1 MKGMRNSV
9 LRVATVFVLLMAAM
23 FAGAQDAQQKLT
35 VALTW
40 LKKIQGGLAPEVKKD
55 VPALES
61 ILRRYYL
68 EPDTLRATEE
78 DIALAF
84 IDTIPKD
91 EDMGTRGGT
100 MDKLR
105 RFEAMLG
112 GTPAPAPAKP
122 APAKSPS
129 KAKTKTTPKPAP
141 KPKPAPVKVTVKR
154 KIPGIHS
161 KATFTADS
169 RTAPGGKT
177 IGVVNLNINGRS
189 KTVVEVLAGTSKLD
203 AKKRA
208 QVVANRMQS
217 LSKSNRLW
225 WTMLKVG
232 QVKGQYVVGTGGQNF
247 VITADQ
253 SFARE
258 WGLTP
263 QSLAKQLILK
273 IRTSLDPEKSDQ
285 FGSRDLTAE
294 ELRIAAIDLRQQGD
308 ALYASNPA
316 GAEEKYKAAIANDP
330 TYGVSYLRIADLK
343 LAKKD
348 SEGAKAILNEGI
360 AVNGMPTDQKASLE
374 SKLKSIN

>member
-9 LRVATVFVLLMAAM
+9 LKLATVFILLTACLM
-23 FAGAQDAQQKLT
+23 AGAQGPGSQQKLNA
-35 VALTW
+35 ALAW
-40 LKKIQGGLAPEVKKD
+40 LKKVQGGLSPEVKKD

-61 ILRRYYL
+61 ILRRYFL

-84 IDTIPKD
+84 LDTMPTE

-100 MDKLR
+100 MDKLKK
-105 RFEAMLG
+105 FEAMLG
-112 GTPAPAPAKP
+112 GSGPTSAPGEPK
-122 APAKSPS
+122 
-129 KAKTKTTPKPAP
+129 PKPAP
-141 KPKPAPVKVTVKR
+141 KPKTPPKTQPKPAPPKVAVKR

-161 KATFTADS
+161 QATFTADS

-177 IGVVNLNINGRS
+177 IGVVQLNIAGRS

-208 QVVANRMQS
+208 QVVATRMQA

-232 QVKGQYVVGTGGQNF
+232 QVRGQYVVGTGGQNF

-253 SFARE
+253 AFAKE

-263 QSLAKQLILK
+263 NALAKQLILK
-273 IRTSLDPEKSDQ
+273 IRSSLDPEKSDQ

-308 ALYASNPA
+308 ALYASNPS
-316 GAEEKYKAAIANDP
+316 GAEAKYRAAIANDP
-330 TYGVSYLRIADLK
+330 TYGVSYLRIADLQ

-348 SEGAKAILNEGI
+348 PEAAKAILNEGL
-360 AVNGMPTDQKASLE
+360 AVSGLSADQRASLE
-374 SKLKSIN
+374 AKLKSIG

>member
-1 MKGMRNSV
+1 MNAMRNP
-9 LRVATVFVLLMAAM
+9 LFKIATVFAILAACLM
-23 FAGAQDAQQKLT
+23 AGAQSNQQKLT
-35 VALTW
+35 EALNW
-40 LKKIQGGLAPEVKKD
+40 LKRIQAGMTPEVKKD

-84 IDTIPKD
+84 IETMPKD
-91 EDMGTRGGT
+91 SGDLADRGGS

-105 RFEAMLG
+105 KFEALLG
-112 GTPAPAPAKP
+112 SSAPAPAPKP
-122 APAKSPS
+122 TPGK
-129 KAKTKTTPKPAP
+129 PKPKP
-141 KPKPAPVKVTVKR
+141 KPKPAPKVVVKR
-154 KIPGIHS
+154 KIPGVHS

-177 IGVVNLNINGRS
+177 IGVVQLNIAGRS

-208 QVVANRMQS
+208 QVVATRMQS

-232 QVKGQYVVGTGGQNF
+232 QVKGQYVVGTGGKNF
-247 VITADQ
+247 VITAD
-253 SFARE
+253 STFAKE
-258 WGLTP
+258 WGLSP
-263 QSLAKQLILK
+263 SALANQLILK
-273 IRTSLDPEKSDQ
+273 IRSSLDPEKSEQ

-308 ALYASNPA
+308 ALYASNA
-316 GAEEKYKAAIANDP
+316 TAAEAKYRAAIANDP
-330 TYGVSYLRIADLK
+330 TYGIPYLRIADLF

-348 SEGAKAILNEGI
+348 NDGAKNILNEGLK
-360 AVNGMPTDQKASLE
+360 VTGLVGDQRASLE
-374 SKLKSIN
+374 SKLKSIP

>member
-1 MKGMRNSV
+1 MKVMRNSV
-9 LRVATVFVLLMAAM
+9 LRLATVVVLVMACLM
-23 FAGAQDAQQKLT
+23 AGAQDNQQKLNS
-35 VALTW
+35 ALAW
-40 LKKIQGGLAPEVKKD
+40 LKKVQGGLSPEVKKD

-61 ILRRYYL
+61 ILRRYFL
-68 EPDTLRATEE
+68 EPDSLRATEE

-84 IDTIPKD
+84 LDTIPTD
-91 EDMGTRGGT
+91 ADMETRGGT
-100 MDKLR
+100 LDKLKK
-105 RFEAMLG
+105 FEAMLG
-112 GTPAPAPAKP
+112 GTPPAPKP
-122 APAKSPS
+122 APV
-129 KAKTKTTPKPAP
+129 KTKPNTPKPKP
-141 KPKPAPVKVTVKR
+141 KPKPAPPKVVVKR
-154 KIPGIHS
+154 KIPGVHA

-169 RTAPGGKT
+169 RSAPGGKT
-177 IGVVNLNINGRS
+177 IGVVNLNISGRS

-208 QVVANRMQS
+208 QVVATRMQS

-232 QVKGQYVVGTGGQNF
+232 QVKGQYVVGTGGKNF
-247 VITADQ
+247 VITAD
-253 SFARE
+253 SAFARE

-263 QSLAKQLILK
+263 SALANQLILK
-273 IRTSLDPEKSDQ
+273 IRSSLDPEKSEQ

-316 GAEEKYKAAIANDP
+316 GAEAKYKAAIANDP

-348 SEGAKAILNEGI
+348 ADSAKSILREGI
-360 AVNGMPTDQKASLE
+360 AVTGMTADQRASLDA
-374 SKLKSIN
+374 KLKSLE